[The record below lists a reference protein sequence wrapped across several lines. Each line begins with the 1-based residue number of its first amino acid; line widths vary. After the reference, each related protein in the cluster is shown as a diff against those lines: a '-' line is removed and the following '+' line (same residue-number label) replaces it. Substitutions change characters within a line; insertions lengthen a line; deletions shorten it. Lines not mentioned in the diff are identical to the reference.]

1 MVRCA
6 QRSRRGA
13 APPPSSPA
21 TRFQQGATVAEDQA
35 ARRTSEWPLGAE
47 LDRAARYVGDVRRAP
62 NHAAKLQAAASVEGL
77 AALRAVF
84 QGLPRLGLALSDTPI
99 GGEMRRGS

>member
-1 MVRCA
+1 MSAPGRPVVRCA
-6 QRSRRGA
+6 QRSRELRRRR
-13 APPPSSPA
+13 PPRPRP
-21 TRFQQGATVAEDQA
+21 RFDKAATVAEDQA

-84 QGLPRLGLALSDTPI
+84 QGLPRLGLALS
-99 GGEMRRGS
+99 